1 MQTLFYLFSNLFH
14 IYGMY
19 MFANVFFQE
28 RSRSRKLEA
37 ALYTAYFAIN
47 SGAYLLF
54 HNWAITLASNILPFF
69 AITFLYKEG
78 MIRRV
83 LNVAAIYAITMG
95 CDVLVMTLQNMMH
108 IESAVISE
116 GFATSLVIIAA
127 ADLSNKCLHMKKDIL
142 GRTPAMYYVTL
153 LFVPLGSIFI
163 AYFAAKGLNAVSL
176 ITAVILLLIN
186 IDIFYLYDNVIDLFS
201 ERCEREVMESQNKAI
216 QNQLEVVQQSQL
228 RIRCLKHDMD
238 NHFLRLKDLIE
249 KEKYAEALEYLET
262 VKSSTAADKKLIDSG
277 NDLIDSMLN
286 YKLARLHDNIEQKYD
301 IVVPKDLSFTE
312 FDLNVIIGNL
322 ADNVLEALDQ
332 LPADEPKKLEISIR
346 YKQGYLK
353 VYFGNTFDGIMP
365 EDGSRKR
372 DHENHGLGLKS
383 VERIVHKYGGDMR
396 AKVSDNWYEISLI
409 MYAA

>member
-69 AITFLYKEG
+69 AITFFYKEG

-108 IESAVISE
+108 IESAVFSE

-322 ADNVLEALDQ
+322 ADNVLEALEQ

-372 DHENHGLGLKS
+372 DHDNHGLGLKS

>member
-1 MQTLFYLFSNLFH
+1 
-14 IYGMY
+14 MY

-54 HNWAITLASNILPFF
+54 HNWAITLPSNILPFF

-108 IESAVISE
+108 IESAVFSE

-142 GRTPAMYYVTL
+142 GKTPAMYYVTL

-216 QNQLEVVQQSQL
+216 QNQLDVVQQSQL

-238 NHFLRLKDLIE
+238 NHLLRLKDLIE

>member
-108 IESAVISE
+108 IESAVFSE

-163 AYFAAKGLNAVSL
+163 AYFAAKGVNAVSL

-216 QNQLEVVQQSQL
+216 QNQLDVVQQSQL

-238 NHFLRLKDLIE
+238 NHLLRLKELIE

-372 DHENHGLGLKS
+372 DHDNHGLGLKS

>member
-108 IESAVISE
+108 IESAVFSE

-142 GRTPAMYYVTL
+142 GKTPAMYYVTL

-186 IDIFYLYDNVIDLFS
+186 IGIFYLYDNVIDLFS

-216 QNQLEVVQQSQL
+216 QNQLDVVQQSQL

-238 NHFLRLKDLIE
+238 NHLLRLKDLIE

-372 DHENHGLGLKS
+372 DHDNHGLGLKS

>member
-108 IESAVISE
+108 IESAVFSE

-142 GRTPAMYYVTL
+142 GKTPAMYYVTL

-216 QNQLEVVQQSQL
+216 QNQLDVVQQFQL

-238 NHFLRLKDLIE
+238 NHLLRLKDLIE

-372 DHENHGLGLKS
+372 DHDNHGLGLKS

>member
-108 IESAVISE
+108 IESAVFSE

-142 GRTPAMYYVTL
+142 GKTPAMYYVTL

-322 ADNVLEALDQ
+322 ADNVLEALEQ

>member
-37 ALYTAYFAIN
+37 ALYTAYFALN

-69 AITFLYKEG
+69 AITFFYKEG

-108 IESAVISE
+108 IESAVFSE

-186 IDIFYLYDNVIDLFS
+186 IDIFYLYDNMIDLFS
-201 ERCEREVMESQNKAI
+201 ERCEKEVMESQNKAI

-322 ADNVLEALDQ
+322 ADNALEALEQ
-332 LPADEPKKLEISIR
+332 LPADERKKLEISIR

>member
-108 IESAVISE
+108 IESAVFSE

-142 GRTPAMYYVTL
+142 GKTPAMYYVTL

-186 IDIFYLYDNVIDLFS
+186 IDIFYLYDNVIDIFS

-216 QNQLEVVQQSQL
+216 QNQLDVVQQSQL

-238 NHFLRLKDLIE
+238 NHLLRLKDLIE

-372 DHENHGLGLKS
+372 DHDNHGLGLKS

>member
-1 MQTLFYLFSNLFH
+1 
-14 IYGMY
+14 MY

-28 RSRSRKLEA
+28 RCRSRKLEA
-37 ALYTAYFAIN
+37 ALYTAYFALN

-69 AITFLYKEG
+69 AITFFYKEG

-108 IESAVISE
+108 IESAVFSE

-163 AYFAAKGLNAVSL
+163 AYFAAKGLNTVSL

-238 NHFLRLKDLIE
+238 NHLLRLKDLIE

-286 YKLARLHDNIEQKYD
+286 YKLARLHDNIAQKYD

-322 ADNVLEALDQ
+322 ADNALEALEQ

-409 MYAA
+409 MYTA

>member
-108 IESAVISE
+108 IESAVFSE

-142 GRTPAMYYVTL
+142 GKTPAMYYVTL

-176 ITAVILLLIN
+176 ITVVILLLIN

-216 QNQLEVVQQSQL
+216 QNQLDVVQQSQL

-238 NHFLRLKDLIE
+238 NHLLRLKDLIE

-372 DHENHGLGLKS
+372 DHDNHGLGLKS

>member
-95 CDVLVMTLQNMMH
+95 CDVLFMTLQNMMH
-108 IESAVISE
+108 IESAVFSE

-163 AYFAAKGLNAVSL
+163 AYFAANGLNAVSL

-322 ADNVLEALDQ
+322 ADNVLEALEQ

>member
-108 IESAVISE
+108 IESAVFSE

-186 IDIFYLYDNVIDLFS
+186 IDIFYLYDNMIDLFS
-201 ERCEREVMESQNKAI
+201 ERCEKEVMESQNKAI

-322 ADNVLEALDQ
+322 ADNALEALEQ
-332 LPADEPKKLEISIR
+332 LPADERKKLEISIR

>member
-69 AITFLYKEG
+69 AITFFYKEG

-83 LNVAAIYAITMG
+83 LNFAAIYAITMG

-108 IESAVISE
+108 IESAVFSE

-201 ERCEREVMESQNKAI
+201 ERCEKEVMESQNKAI

-322 ADNVLEALDQ
+322 ADNVLEALEQ

>member
-108 IESAVISE
+108 IESAVFSE

-142 GRTPAMYYVTL
+142 VRTPAMYYVTL

-186 IDIFYLYDNVIDLFS
+186 IDIFYLYDNVIDFFS

-216 QNQLEVVQQSQL
+216 QNQLDVVQQSQL

-238 NHFLRLKDLIE
+238 NHLLRLKDLIE

>member
-95 CDVLVMTLQNMMH
+95 CDALVMTLQNMMH
-108 IESAVISE
+108 IESAVFSE

-142 GRTPAMYYVTL
+142 GKTPAMHYVTL

-216 QNQLEVVQQSQL
+216 QNQLDVVQQSQL

-238 NHFLRLKDLIE
+238 NHLLRLKDLIE

>member
-108 IESAVISE
+108 IESAVFSE

-142 GRTPAMYYVTL
+142 GKTPAMYYVTL

-216 QNQLEVVQQSQL
+216 QNQLDVVQQSQL

-238 NHFLRLKDLIE
+238 NHLLRLKDLIE

-277 NDLIDSMLN
+277 NDIIDSMLN

-372 DHENHGLGLKS
+372 DHDNHGLGLKS

>member
-1 MQTLFYLFSNLFH
+1 
-14 IYGMY
+14 MY

-108 IESAVISE
+108 IESAVFSE

-216 QNQLEVVQQSQL
+216 QNQLDVVQQSQL

-238 NHFLRLKDLIE
+238 NHLLRLKELIE

-286 YKLARLHDNIEQKYD
+286 YKLARLHDNIEQST
-301 IVVPKDLSFTE
+301 I
-312 FDLNVIIGNL
+312 
-322 ADNVLEALDQ
+322 
-332 LPADEPKKLEISIR
+332 
-346 YKQGYLK
+346 
-353 VYFGNTFDGIMP
+353 
-365 EDGSRKR
+365 
-372 DHENHGLGLKS
+372 
-383 VERIVHKYGGDMR
+383 
-396 AKVSDNWYEISLI
+396 
-409 MYAA
+409 

>member
-1 MQTLFYLFSNLFH
+1 
-14 IYGMY
+14 MY

-28 RSRSRKLEA
+28 RCRSRKLEA
-37 ALYTAYFAIN
+37 ALYTAYFALN

-69 AITFLYKEG
+69 AITFFYKEG
-78 MIRRV
+78 MTRRV

-108 IESAVISE
+108 IESAVFSE

-238 NHFLRLKDLIE
+238 NHLLRLKDLIE

-322 ADNVLEALDQ
+322 ADNALEALEQ
-332 LPADEPKKLEISIR
+332 LPADERKKLEISIR

-409 MYAA
+409 MYTA

>member
-108 IESAVISE
+108 IESAVFSE

-142 GRTPAMYYVTL
+142 GKTPAMYYVTL

-216 QNQLEVVQQSQL
+216 QNQLDVVQQSQL

-238 NHFLRLKDLIE
+238 NHLLRLKDLIE

-353 VYFGNTFDGIMP
+353 GYFGNTFDGIMP

-372 DHENHGLGLKS
+372 DHDNHGLGLKS

>member
-108 IESAVISE
+108 IESAVFSE

-163 AYFAAKGLNAVSL
+163 AYFAAKGLNPVSL

-322 ADNVLEALDQ
+322 ADNALEALEQ
-332 LPADEPKKLEISIR
+332 LPADERKKLEISIR

>member
-28 RSRSRKLEA
+28 RCRSRKLEA
-37 ALYTAYFAIN
+37 ALYTAYFALN

-69 AITFLYKEG
+69 AITFFYKEG

-108 IESAVISE
+108 IESAVFSE

-163 AYFAAKGLNAVSL
+163 AYFAAKGLNTVSL

-238 NHFLRLKDLIE
+238 NHLLRLKDLIE

-286 YKLARLHDNIEQKYD
+286 YKLARLHDNIAQKYD

-322 ADNVLEALDQ
+322 ADNALEALEQ
-332 LPADEPKKLEISIR
+332 LPADERKKLEISIR

-409 MYAA
+409 MYTA

>member
-108 IESAVISE
+108 IESAVFSE
-116 GFATSLVIIAA
+116 GFATSLVIIVA

-322 ADNVLEALDQ
+322 ADNVLEALEQ

>member
-108 IESAVISE
+108 IESAVFSE

-216 QNQLEVVQQSQL
+216 QNQLDVVQQSQL

-238 NHFLRLKDLIE
+238 NHLLRLKDLIE

-277 NDLIDSMLN
+277 NDLIDSMFN

>member
-1 MQTLFYLFSNLFH
+1 MQTLFYLFYNLFH

-28 RSRSRKLEA
+28 RCRSRKLEA
-37 ALYTAYFAIN
+37 ALYTAYFALN

-69 AITFLYKEG
+69 AITFFYKEG

-108 IESAVISE
+108 IESAVFSE

-238 NHFLRLKDLIE
+238 NHLLRLKDLIE

-286 YKLARLHDNIEQKYD
+286 YKLARLHDNIAQKYD

-322 ADNVLEALDQ
+322 ADNALEALEQ

>member
-108 IESAVISE
+108 IESAVFSE

-142 GRTPAMYYVTL
+142 GKTPAMYYVTL

-216 QNQLEVVQQSQL
+216 QNQMDVVQQSQL

-238 NHFLRLKDLIE
+238 NHLLRLKDLIE

-262 VKSSTAADKKLIDSG
+262 VKSSTEADKKLIDSG

-372 DHENHGLGLKS
+372 DHDNHGLGLKS

>member
-69 AITFLYKEG
+69 AITFLYKKG

-108 IESAVISE
+108 IESAVFSE

-142 GRTPAMYYVTL
+142 GKTPAMYYVTL

-216 QNQLEVVQQSQL
+216 QNQLDVVQQSQL

-238 NHFLRLKDLIE
+238 NHLLRLKDLIE

-372 DHENHGLGLKS
+372 DHDNHGLGLKS

>member
-69 AITFLYKEG
+69 AITFFYKEG

-108 IESAVISE
+108 IESAVFSE

-127 ADLSNKCLHMKKDIL
+127 ADISNKCLHMKKDIL

-238 NHFLRLKDLIE
+238 NHLLRLKDLIE

-322 ADNVLEALDQ
+322 ADNALEALEQ
-332 LPADEPKKLEISIR
+332 LPADERKKLEISIR

-372 DHENHGLGLKS
+372 DHDNHGLGLKS

>member
-1 MQTLFYLFSNLFH
+1 
-14 IYGMY
+14 MY

-28 RSRSRKLEA
+28 RCRSRKLEA
-37 ALYTAYFAIN
+37 ALYTAYFALN

-69 AITFLYKEG
+69 AITFFYKEG

-108 IESAVISE
+108 IESAVFSE

-127 ADLSNKCLHMKKDIL
+127 ADISNKCLHMKKDIL

-238 NHFLRLKDLIE
+238 NHLLRLKDLIE

-286 YKLARLHDNIEQKYD
+286 YKLARLHDNIAQKYD

-322 ADNVLEALDQ
+322 ADNALEALEQ

>member
-54 HNWAITLASNILPFF
+54 HNWAI
-69 AITFLYKEG
+69 
-78 MIRRV
+78 
-83 LNVAAIYAITMG
+83 
-95 CDVLVMTLQNMMH
+95 
-108 IESAVISE
+108 
-116 GFATSLVIIAA
+116 IAA

-142 GRTPAMYYVTL
+142 GKTPAMYYVTL

-216 QNQLEVVQQSQL
+216 QNQLDVVQQSQL

-238 NHFLRLKDLIE
+238 NHLLRLKDLIE

-372 DHENHGLGLKS
+372 DHDNHGLGLKS

>member
-47 SGAYLLF
+47 CGAYLLF

-108 IESAVISE
+108 IESAVFSE

-216 QNQLEVVQQSQL
+216 QNQLDVVQQSQL

-238 NHFLRLKDLIE
+238 NHLLRLKDLIE

>member
-28 RSRSRKLEA
+28 RCRSRKLEA
-37 ALYTAYFAIN
+37 ALYTAYFALN

-69 AITFLYKEG
+69 AITFFYKEG

-108 IESAVISE
+108 IESAVFSE

-238 NHFLRLKDLIE
+238 NHLLRLKDLIE

-286 YKLARLHDNIEQKYD
+286 YKLARLHDNIAQKYD

-322 ADNVLEALDQ
+322 ADNALEALGQ

>member
-28 RSRSRKLEA
+28 RCRSRKLEA
-37 ALYTAYFAIN
+37 ALYTAYFALN

-69 AITFLYKEG
+69 AITFFYKEG

-108 IESAVISE
+108 IESAVFSE

-238 NHFLRLKDLIE
+238 NHLLRLKDLIE

-286 YKLARLHDNIEQKYD
+286 YKLARLHDNIAQKYD

-322 ADNVLEALDQ
+322 ADNALEALEQ
-332 LPADEPKKLEISIR
+332 LPADERKKLEISIR

-409 MYAA
+409 MYTA

>member
-108 IESAVISE
+108 IESAVFSE

-142 GRTPAMYYVTL
+142 GKTPAMYYVTL

-186 IDIFYLYDNVIDLFS
+186 IDIFYLYDNVIDLLS

-216 QNQLEVVQQSQL
+216 QNQLDVVQQSQL

-238 NHFLRLKDLIE
+238 NHLLRLKDLIE

>member
-108 IESAVISE
+108 IESAVFSE

-216 QNQLEVVQQSQL
+216 QNQLDVVQQSQL

-238 NHFLRLKDLIE
+238 NHLLRLKDLIE

-322 ADNVLEALDQ
+322 ADNVLEALEQ

-372 DHENHGLGLKS
+372 DHDNHGLGLKS

>member
-19 MFANVFFQE
+19 MFVNVFFQE

-108 IESAVISE
+108 IESAVFSE

-142 GRTPAMYYVTL
+142 GKTPAMYYVTL

-216 QNQLEVVQQSQL
+216 QNQLDVVQQSQL

-238 NHFLRLKDLIE
+238 NHLLRLKDLIE

>member
-108 IESAVISE
+108 IESAVFSE

-142 GRTPAMYYVTL
+142 GKTPAMYYVTL

-216 QNQLEVVQQSQL
+216 QNQLDVVQQSQL

-238 NHFLRLKDLIE
+238 NHLLRLKDLIE

-409 MYAA
+409 LYAA

>member
-28 RSRSRKLEA
+28 RCRSRKLEA
-37 ALYTAYFAIN
+37 ALYTAYFALN

-69 AITFLYKEG
+69 AITFFYKEG

-108 IESAVISE
+108 IESAVFSE

-238 NHFLRLKDLIE
+238 NHLLRLKDLIE

-322 ADNVLEALDQ
+322 ADNALEALEQ
-332 LPADEPKKLEISIR
+332 LPADERKKLEISIR

-409 MYAA
+409 MYTA

>member
-54 HNWAITLASNILPFF
+54 HNLAITLASNILPFF

-108 IESAVISE
+108 IESAVFSE

-142 GRTPAMYYVTL
+142 GKTPAMYYVTL

-216 QNQLEVVQQSQL
+216 QNQLDVVQQSQL

-238 NHFLRLKDLIE
+238 NHLLRLKDLIE

>member
-1 MQTLFYLFSNLFH
+1 
-14 IYGMY
+14 MY

-108 IESAVISE
+108 IESAVFSE

-142 GRTPAMYYVTL
+142 GKTPAMYYVTL
-153 LFVPLGSIFI
+153 LFVPLASIFI

-216 QNQLEVVQQSQL
+216 QNQLDVVQQSQL

-238 NHFLRLKDLIE
+238 NHLLRLKDLIE

-322 ADNVLEALDQ
+322 ADNVLETLDQ

-372 DHENHGLGLKS
+372 DHDNHGLGLKS